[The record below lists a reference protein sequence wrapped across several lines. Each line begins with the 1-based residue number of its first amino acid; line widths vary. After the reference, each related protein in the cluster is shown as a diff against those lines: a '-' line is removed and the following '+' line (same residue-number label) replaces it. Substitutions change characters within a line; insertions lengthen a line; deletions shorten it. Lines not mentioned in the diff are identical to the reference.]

1 MLGPRDCVDFQ
12 GLTKHIL
19 HYVITTSQRMEGGG
33 VKLSRRCDPDQLRL
47 IQTCSNQLRQAQTGF
62 DWFEPVQTGCGQ
74 SRLVKACLD
83 GFRLVQTPSDW
94 LRPVQTGV
102 QTPKPMMSYGHMLEI
117 QILGSHP
124 RLPSR
129 QCGSSEEPRV

>member
-1 MLGPRDCVDFQ
+1 MLGPRDYVDFQ

-19 HYVITTSQRMEGGG
+19 HYVITTSQRVEGGG
-33 VKLSRRCDPDQLRL
+33 LKLSRRCDPDQLRL
-47 IQTCSNQLRQAQTGF
+47 VQTCSNRFRQAQTGF
-62 DWFEPVQTGCGQ
+62 DLFERVQTGCSQ

-83 GFRLVQTPSDW
+83 WFRLVQ
-94 LRPVQTGV
+94 VGV

-129 QCGSSEEPRV
+129 KCGSSEEPRV